1 MKKIIIIGCIILIIC
16 SAFTST
22 SVNINKNAYFISKG
36 ETHNVFNDAFL
47 NLLLKG
53 LEDYISDYNKTSF
66 IKKTYMVSMR
76 DGIKLATDVF
86 LPIGLLKPHGSI
98 LLRTPYNKDDL
109 NDLGI
114 LLALVGWPTVIQD
127 IRGMHASEGTYQGFR
142 KCQNDG
148 PDTLAWISSR
158 DWSNGKVATV
168 GPSALGI
175 TQYFTAGA
183 NPSELACQGV
193 MVASPN
199 LHKHAVY
206 QGGEFRKVFV
216 EKWLESVD
224 ASYLLPEIFEYE
236 NYSLEYWSN
245 VTLDDNWEDINVPA
259 IHLGGWYDIFLQG
272 ITDGYDGYQHLSG
285 PGALGKSKLIIGP
298 WTHEGYLTYDQG
310 QLLYPENSRKIVE
323 LVLMFL
329 EMVENYT
336 MGIDNDFPD
345 RPTVWYYLM
354 GDVDVIDSPG
364 NEWRY
369 ADEWPIP
376 ANYTSW
382 YLHENGVLSRTN
394 TSQYDPLTYTYNPI
408 DPVPTIGGQNLKIP
422 AGPFDQTSIES
433 RDDVLVFTSEILTEP
448 MEITGPITARLFV
461 SSDCPDTDFTVKLTD
476 VYPDGRSML
485 ITDGILRMRN
495 RNGSDHW
502 EFMETGEI
510 YEIEVDL
517 WSTSLVFNVGHRIRV
532 AISSSNYPRFLA
544 NPNTKDSITKNNTFN
559 IAQNTLYIDSN
570 HPSCIILPEI
580 EQGQPSSPPKKPTK
594 PKGTRFI
601 RYDTYHEY
609 SSSAIDLENDQIYVL
624 FDWGDGSSS
633 GWLGP
638 YNSGEKVKAIHK
650 WTSKGTFEI
659 RTKAKDLTGAQS
671 EWSDPLSV
679 TMFKNKYLN
688 QEIILNFLNKCIIF
702 SNFMKN
708 LYKYEQLSL

>member
-1 MKKIIIIGCIILIIC
+1 MKKLIIFGLLIIILCP
-16 SAFTST
+16 AFSTT
-22 SVNINKNAYFISKG
+22 SVNVNKNEELINEK
-36 ETHNVFNDAFL
+36 ETQQNYNDAFL
-47 NLLLKG
+47 NLLTKG
-53 LEDYISDYNKTSF
+53 LKDYISDYNETNL
-66 IKKTYMVSMR
+66 IKKIYMVPMR

-86 LPIGLLKPHGSI
+86 LPIGLSKPHGCI

-109 NDLGI
+109 NELGI

-127 IRGMHASEGTYQGFR
+127 IRGMHASEGIYQGFR
-142 KCQNDG
+142 KCQTDG
-148 PDTLAWISSR
+148 PDTLDWIGSR

-175 TQYFTAGA
+175 TQYYTAGA
-183 NPSELACQGV
+183 NPPELACQGI

-216 EKWLESVD
+216 EKWLDSVD

-236 NYSLEYWSN
+236 NYSLEYWTN
-245 VTLDDNWEDINVPA
+245 VSLDDNWDDINVPA
-259 IHLGGWYDIFLQG
+259 IHLGGWYDILLQG
-272 ITDGYDGYQHLSG
+272 ITDGYDGYQYLSG

-336 MGIDNDFPD
+336 MGLDNGFPD
-345 RPTVWYYLM
+345 RPNVWYYVM
-354 GDVDVIDSPG
+354 GDVDDIDSPG

-369 ADEWPIP
+369 ANEWPIP
-376 ANYTSW
+376 ADYVSW
-382 YLHENGVLSRTN
+382 YLHENGALIKDYP
-394 TSQYDPLTYTYNPI
+394 SQYDPLTYTYNPT
-408 DPVPTIGGQNLKIP
+408 DPVPTVGGQNLKIP
-422 AGPFDQTSIES
+422 AGPYDQTSIES
-433 RDDVLVFTSEILTEP
+433 RNDVLVFTSEVLNEP
-448 MEITGPITARLFV
+448 LEITGPITARLFV

-495 RNGSDHW
+495 RNGVDHW
-502 EFMETGEI
+502 DFINPGEI
-510 YEIEVDL
+510 YEIEVDI
-517 WSTSLVFNVGHRIRV
+517 WSTSLVFNQGHRIRV

-544 NPNTKDSITKNNTFN
+544 NPNTIDPITKNSTFN
-559 IAQNTLYIDSN
+559 IAQNTLYIDSD

-580 EQGQPSSPPKKPTK
+580 EQGQPSSPPTK
-594 PKGTRFI
+594 PSKAKGPRLIRF
-601 RYDTYHEY
+601 DTYHEF
-609 SSSAIDLENDQIYVL
+609 SSSATDLDNDQIYIL
-624 FDWGDGSSS
+624 FDWGDSTSS

-638 YNSGEKVKAIHK
+638 YNSGEKINAIHK
-650 WTSKGTFEI
+650 WTKKGTFQI
-659 RTKAKDLTGAQS
+659 KVKAKDVTGAQS

-679 TMFKNKYLN
+679 TMFKDKNMNHK
-688 QEIILNFLNKCIIF
+688 IILNFLQKCKIF
-702 SNFMKN
+702 IDFMK
-708 LYKYEQLSL
+708 YCIKI